1 MLRAEMQKESIDVFF
16 MQSGDPHNS
25 EFVNAHYNSIRFVS
39 GFTGENATLIVTMQD
54 AFLWTDGRFFIQ
66 AEKELAGSGI
76 QLMRM
81 GVDCVPTSIEFL
93 EGLAG
98 DEGYSLGFDGSSTTA
113 STGMMLD
120 DKLMDLGVE
129 TVEDFD
135 LVGRIWEDRPS
146 IKAGELFELP
156 FEVTGMS
163 AEEKLHRLRFAM
175 EAADADYLL
184 ISDLMEVAWLTNLR
198 GSDIDYTPVFFGY
211 ALIDRF
217 AAKLFVMD
225 GTASDEIKLSIQ
237 SAGFELRGYDDILS
251 EIEKLREN
259 STIGYDPA
267 STSYSLSMAIP
278 EGCGLIEEETP
289 VMLMKACKNDFEIA
303 STKNAHVRDGLA
315 VTKFLAWLKTG
326 KYKEDYPGVFTA
338 LDAAEYL
345 RKCRE
350 EQDGFFDLSFETIS
364 AYGPNGAIIHY
375 MPTEE
380 SNLVI
385 EGKGFLLVDSGGQ
398 YNDGTTDITRTI
410 AMGPL
415 SDKESEYYTRVLKSH
430 IAMASTVFDA
440 GTPGKLI
447 DELAR
452 KPLRD
457 FGLDFNHGLGHG
469 IGHILS
475 VHEGPN
481 VLGRSGEQAYMHPG
495 MIISDEPGVYIEN
508 EFGIRIEN
516 EVLVCEDVLKLR
528 FEPITF
534 VPYDIDAIRKERL
547 TDDEI
552 SWINSYHEK
561 VRETLLQ
568 GLTDEWVKSYLIEA
582 SAAL

>member
-1 MLRAEMQKESIDVFF
+1 
-16 MQSGDPHNS
+16 
-25 EFVNAHYNSIRFVS
+25 
-39 GFTGENATLIVTMQD
+39 
-54 AFLWTDGRFFIQ
+54 
-66 AEKELAGSGI
+66 
-76 QLMRM
+76 
-81 GVDCVPTSIEFL
+81 
-93 EGLAG
+93 
-98 DEGYSLGFDGSSTTA
+98 
-113 STGMMLD
+113 
-120 DKLMDLGVE
+120 
-129 TVEDFD
+129 
-135 LVGRIWEDRPS
+135 
-146 IKAGELFELP
+146 
-156 FEVTGMS
+156 
-163 AEEKLHRLRFAM
+163 
-175 EAADADYLL
+175 
-184 ISDLMEVAWLTNLR
+184 
-198 GSDIDYTPVFFGY
+198 
-211 ALIDRF
+211 
-217 AAKLFVMD
+217 
-225 GTASDEIKLSIQ
+225 
-237 SAGFELRGYDDILS
+237 
-251 EIEKLREN
+251 
-259 STIGYDPA
+259 
-267 STSYSLSMAIP
+267 
-278 EGCGLIEEETP
+278 
-289 VMLMKACKNDFEIA
+289 
-303 STKNAHVRDGLA
+303 
-315 VTKFLAWLKTG
+315 
-326 KYKEDYPGVFTA
+326 
-338 LDAAEYL
+338 
-345 RKCRE
+345 
-350 EQDGFFDLSFETIS
+350 
-364 AYGPNGAIIHY
+364 

-534 VPYDIDAIRKERL
+534 VPYDIDAISNELL

-561 VRETLLQ
+561 VRETLFP

-582 SAAL
+582 TEAL